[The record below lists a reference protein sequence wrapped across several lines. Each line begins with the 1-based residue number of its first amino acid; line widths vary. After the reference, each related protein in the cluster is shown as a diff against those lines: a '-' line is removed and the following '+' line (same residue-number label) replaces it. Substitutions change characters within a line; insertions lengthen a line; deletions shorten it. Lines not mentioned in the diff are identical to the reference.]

1 MSPRE
6 KRSARDVALD
16 ALMQVDKANAWSD
29 EALRRLIAQNGLDSR
44 DAAFATRLCYGVMQN
59 RMLLD
64 YYIGCWCAQKPERL
78 EPVIRSILRIGGYQI
93 LFMDRV
99 PHRAAVNEAVEMTK
113 RHGRPKAAGMVNAV
127 LRKFVTNWLDMPE
140 LPRGSTADY
149 LSLRYSHPKWLVL
162 RLLDLIGPDETQEFL
177 RLDNDAVPTCIQVNP
192 LKTTAEDLERELRGD
207 GVTVEPHPWL
217 EGCLEITGTGDLRS
231 LPAFREGRFLVQDAA
246 ARLAAM
252 AASAAPGDRVLDVC
266 AAPGGKSFSM
276 AMDMGDRGQIL
287 SCDVHPYKVKL
298 IESGAQRLGLT
309 CIRAA
314 TADAREK
321 HAAWE
326 GQADVVMADVPCS
339 GLGIIRKK
347 PDIRYKNPKELAQLP
362 LVQRAIL
369 ENASGYVRPGGT
381 LVYSTCTVLPEEN
394 GDVTGDFLDKHPE
407 FEPVRTA
414 FPLPVGP
421 CPGQVTLWPQRHG
434 TDGFYICRMR
444 RKD

>member
-1 MSPRE
+1 MTPRE
-6 KRSARDVALD
+6 KRGARDVALD

-78 EPVIRSILRIGGYQI
+78 EPVIRGILRIGGYQI
-93 LFMDRV
+93 LFMDKV
-99 PHRAAVNEAVEMTK
+99 PHRAAVNEAVEMT
-113 RHGRPKAAGMVNAV
+113 RRRGRPKAAGMVNAV
-127 LRKFVTNWLDMPE
+127 LRRFVEHWMDMPD
-140 LPRGSTADY
+140 LPKGSTADY

-162 RLLDLIGPDETQEFL
+162 RLLDLVGPDETQAFL
-177 RLDNDAVPTCIQVNP
+177 RLDNDTVPTCIQVTP
-192 LKTTAEDLERELRGD
+192 LRTTAEELERELR
-207 GVTVEPHPWL
+207 
-217 EGCLEITGTGDLRS
+217 S
-231 LPAFREGRFLVQDAA
+231 MPAFREGRLLVQDAA

-252 AASAAPGDRVLDVC
+252 AAAAAPGDRVLDVC
-266 AAPGGKSFSM
+266 AAPGGKSFAM

-298 IESGAQRLGLT
+298 IESGAKRLGLT
-309 CIRAA
+309 CIRTA
-314 TADAREK
+314 TADAREN
-321 HAAWE
+321 HAAWRQ
-326 GQADVVMADVPCS
+326 QADVVMADVPCS

-347 PDIRYKNPKELAQLP
+347 PDIRYKSPKELAQLP
-362 LVQRAIL
+362 LIQRAIL
-369 ENASGYVRPGGT
+369 ENAASYVRPGGT

-394 GDVTGDFLDKHPE
+394 EDVTGDFLDQHPE
-407 FEPVRTA
+407 FEPVRTV

>member
-99 PHRAAVNEAVEMTK
+99 PHRAAVNEAVEMTR

-127 LRKFVTNWLDMPE
+127 LRRFVEHWMDMPD
-140 LPRGSTADY
+140 LPKGSTADY

-207 GVTVEPHPWL
+207 GVTVQPHPWL

-252 AASAAPGDRVLDVC
+252 
-266 AAPGGKSFSM
+266 
-276 AMDMGDRGQIL
+276 L
-287 SCDVHPYKVKL
+287 SL
-298 IESGAQRLGLT
+298 IH
-309 CIRAA
+309 I
-314 TADAREK
+314 
-321 HAAWE
+321 
-326 GQADVVMADVPCS
+326 
-339 GLGIIRKK
+339 
-347 PDIRYKNPKELAQLP
+347 
-362 LVQRAIL
+362 
-369 ENASGYVRPGGT
+369 
-381 LVYSTCTVLPEEN
+381 
-394 GDVTGDFLDKHPE
+394 
-407 FEPVRTA
+407 
-414 FPLPVGP
+414 
-421 CPGQVTLWPQRHG
+421 
-434 TDGFYICRMR
+434 
-444 RKD
+444 

>member
-127 LRKFVTNWLDMPE
+127 LRKCASSKNT
-140 LPRGSTADY
+140 LPPLPQNSFA
-149 LSLRYSHPKWLVL
+149 SKAAVQYSHPRWLVE
-162 RLLDLIGPDETQEFL
+162 RLTALVGEQEAETFL
-177 RLDNDAVPTCIQVNP
+177 RLDNEPVPTVIQANP
-192 LKTTAEDLERELRGD
+192 LKTTPAELENELRSD
-207 GVTVEPHPWL
+207 GVRLTPHPWL
-217 EGCLEITGTGDLRS
+217 EGCFEVTGTGDLERLS
-231 LPAFREGRFLVQDAA
+231 AFASGRCTVQDAA
-246 ARLAAM
+246 ARLAAI
-252 AASAAPGDRVLDVC
+252 AVGPKPGDRVLDVC
-266 AAPGGKSFSM
+266 AAPGGKSFAM
-276 AMDMGDRGQIL
+276 AMQMENRGDIL
-287 SCDVHPYKVKL
+287 SCDIHPHKLKL

-394 GDVTGDFLDKHPE
+394 EDVTGDFLDKHPE

>member
-99 PHRAAVNEAVEMTK
+99 PHRAAVNEAVEMTR

-127 LRKFVTNWLDMPE
+127 LRRFVEHWMDMPD
-140 LPRGSTADY
+140 LPKGSTADY

-207 GVTVEPHPWL
+207 GVTVQPHPWL

-266 AAPGGKSFSM
+266 AAPGGEILLHGHGHGRPGADSVLRRPPLQGEAHRKRRT
-276 AMDMGDRGQIL
+276 APGTDLHPRG
-287 SCDVHPYKVKL
+287 CCRRPG
-298 IESGAQRLGLT
+298 EARRLGGAGR
-309 CIRAA
+309 CGHGRRALFGA
-314 TADAREK
+314 
-321 HAAWE
+321 
-326 GQADVVMADVPCS
+326 
-339 GLGIIRKK
+339 
-347 PDIRYKNPKELAQLP
+347 
-362 LVQRAIL
+362 
-369 ENASGYVRPGGT
+369 
-381 LVYSTCTVLPEEN
+381 
-394 GDVTGDFLDKHPE
+394 GDHPE
-407 FEPVRTA
+407 KA
-414 FPLPVGP
+414 GYPL
-421 CPGQVTLWPQRHG
+421 
-434 TDGFYICRMR
+434 
-444 RKD
+444 

>member
-99 PHRAAVNEAVEMTK
+99 PHRAAVNEAVEMTR

-127 LRKFVTNWLDMPE
+127 LRRFVEHWMDMPD
-140 LPRGSTADY
+140 LPKGSTADY

-177 RLDNDAVPTCIQVNP
+177 RLDNDAVPTCIQVNS

-207 GVTVEPHPWL
+207 GVTVQFNAGAIGYL
-217 EGCLEITGTGDLRS
+217 AMRNATVAGAVGGCQAEVGV
-231 LPAFREGRFLVQDAA
+231 A
-246 ARLAAM
+246 AAM

-314 TADAREK
+314 AADAREK

-326 GQADVVMADVPCS
+326 RQADVVMADVPCS

-394 GDVTGDFLDKHPE
+394 EDVTGDFLDKHPE